1 MLGVKVVLLR
11 MRPQPAVLE
20 SVRTRIRP
28 IFMTASIGLF
38 GLLPLVTSPGAG
50 SELYRGLGA
59 VLLGGLVAS
68 TVFTLIFVPALFSL
82 VFNMRDLIF
91 GRGRMT
97 PASAGAALTPHGAIA
112 EPATTASVT
121 PQSAAVSSPIVPP
134 DPGTLVPG
142 V

>member
-1 MLGVKVVLLR
+1 
-11 MRPQPAVLE
+11 RPQQAVLE

-82 VFNMRDLIF
+82 VFQIRDRLW
-91 GRGRMT
+91 GRRPALDLET
-97 PASAGAALTPHGAIA
+97 PAP
-112 EPATTASVT
+112 ASVPASPGGSLAAAQVAVAVPVEPT
-121 PQSAAVSSPIVPP
+121 PV
-134 DPGTLVPG
+134 G
-142 V
+142 VAER